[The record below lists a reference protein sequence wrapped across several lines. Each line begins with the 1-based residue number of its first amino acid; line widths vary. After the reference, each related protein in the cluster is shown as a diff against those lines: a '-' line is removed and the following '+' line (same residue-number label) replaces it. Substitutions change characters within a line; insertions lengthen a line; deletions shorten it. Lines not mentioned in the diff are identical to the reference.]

1 LPLPPHKNLL
11 LSYIFADFGRGKPLP
26 YHMGKPTDKP
36 KFEILSKKF
45 QKTVRFS
52 SHATTNG

>member
-36 KFEILSKKF
+36 KFETLTLNIPETPLQKKE
-45 QKTVRFS
+45 TVV
-52 SHATTNG
+52 